1 MNYNSIIS
9 YILKNVSNSL
19 KIFFNKASKVANPKD
34 TIGIVWL
41 YLIGAVAWLIILGTA
56 AMNMRTYLVYDQN
69 SPAVGPIYYMML
81 TIHGWSAMLGLVPDA
96 ALGIIAFSMYKSG
109 LSVVHRKLVTI
120 MFWIANLG
128 LAFAL
133 FGGPD
138 MGWYMYPPLAI
149 EDNSL
154 FQAFRIYHGAMMGAG
169 YLALAFNSACGA
181 IVALTFVVDAYLTK
195 PKDKKINIFAAYG
208 VAFSLIIAITL
219 PALTAAELWYVL
231 AIWLP
236 SIVTVN
242 PLLWVILFWFY
253 GHPVVYYVPFPLFGA
268 LYYYIPI
275 YAHRSLY
282 SEKWARW
289 NIFLLA
295 IGSMLIWVHHL
306 QTFPLPV
313 DLRAWITVS
322 TLVLASGS
330 GLTVL
335 NLGLT
340 ILTSKGYDY
349 KDPLGLTFLIALIGF
364 IIGGVQALPLP
375 INIVNGVVHNTY
387 YVVGHFHLVI
397 WTLILVGFTGVFV
410 DLLKSTNPNLNFS
423 AKARKIMW
431 LGVIWWTVPFVG
443 IGYTMTVAGYLGL
456 LRREIAY
463 PPMFSSYMELM
474 SFLAEIGIP
483 GLVLTISTALA
494 EYVRTS
500 RPTGISVTVPSLP
513 GAMANVDTNTKLVNL
528 HKYSNNKVE
537 TDIKKF
543 MLKSE
548 TYKVNDLIDLKGYI
562 NKDDLGGG

>member
-1 MNYNSIIS
+1 MSSYLSILSLILYNTKKVIVNF
-9 YILKNVSNSL
+9 LD
-19 KIFFNKASKVANPKD
+19 KAKKVANPKD
-34 TIGIVWL
+34 TIGLVWL
-41 YLIGAVAWLIILGTA
+41 YMFGAVAWLITLGTA
-56 AMNMRTYLVYDQN
+56 AMNMRTYLVYSQN
-69 SPAVGPIYYMML
+69 SPAVGPIYYTML

-96 ALGIIAFSMYKSG
+96 ALGIIIFSMYKSG
-109 LSVVHRKLVTI
+109 LSVVHRRLVTS
-120 MFWIANLG
+120 MFWISNLG
-128 LAFAL
+128 LVFAL

-181 IVALTFVVDAYLTK
+181 IAALTLVIDAYLTK

-208 VAFSLIIAITL
+208 VAFSLVIAITL
-219 PALTAAELWYVL
+219 PALTASELWYTM

-236 SIVTVN
+236 SIVKVN

-275 YAHRSLY
+275 YAKRSLF

-322 TLVLASGS
+322 TLILASGS

-340 ILTSKGYDY
+340 ILTSNGYNY
-349 KDPLGLTFLIALIGF
+349 KDPLGLTFLVALIGF

-375 INIVNGVVHNTY
+375 INIINGVIHNTY
-387 YVVGHFHLVI
+387 YVVGHFHLII
-397 WTLILVGFTGVFV
+397 WTLILVGFTGVFI
-410 DLLKSTNPNLNFS
+410 DLLKVTNPNLNFS
-423 AKARKIMW
+423 AKATKLMLAGI
-431 LGVIWWTVPFVG
+431 IWWTIPFVTV
-443 IGYTMTVAGYLGL
+443 GYLMSAAGYLGL
-456 LRREIAY
+456 LRRVIAY
-463 PPMFSSYMELM
+463 PPMFVPYMELM

-483 GLVLTISTALA
+483 GLVVTISTAIA

-500 RPTGISVTVPSLP
+500 TPSGISLSVPSMP
-513 GAMANVDTNTKLVNL
+513 GTMSYVKEIKVYNK
-528 HKYSNNKVE
+528 NN
-537 TDIKKF
+537 
-543 MLKSE
+543 
-548 TYKVNDLIDLKGYI
+548 NDLLNNINKQEIDLNGLKNI
-562 NKDDLGGG
+562 IRKDILGGS

>member
-1 MNYNSIIS
+1 M
-9 YILKNVSNSL
+9 
-19 KIFFNKASKVANPKD
+19 
-34 TIGIVWL
+34 
-41 YLIGAVAWLIILGTA
+41 IGAVAWLITLGTA
-56 AMNMRTYLVYDQN
+56 AMNMRTYLVYNLN
-69 SPAVGPIYYMML
+69 SPAVGPIYYTML

-96 ALGIIAFSMYKSG
+96 ALGIIIFSMYKSG
-109 LSVVHRKLVTI
+109 LSVVHRKFVTA
-120 MFWIANLG
+120 MFWISNLA
-128 LAFAL
+128 LVFAL

-181 IVALTFVVDAYLTK
+181 IAALVLVVDAYLTK

-208 VAFSLIIAITL
+208 VAFSLVIAITL
-219 PALTAAELWYVL
+219 PALTASELWYTL

-236 SIVTVN
+236 NIVKVN

-275 YAHRSLY
+275 YAKRSLF

-322 TLVLASGS
+322 TLILASGS

-340 ILTSKGYDY
+340 ILTSNGYNY
-349 KDPLGLTFLIALIGF
+349 KDPLGLTFLVALIGF

-375 INIVNGVVHNTY
+375 INIINGVVHNTY
-387 YVVGHFHLVI
+387 YVVGHFHLII
-397 WTLILVGFTGVFV
+397 WTLILVGFTGVFI
-410 DLLKSTNPNLNFS
+410 DLLKVTNPNLNFS
-423 AKARKIMW
+423 VKATKLMLAGI
-431 LGVIWWTVPFVG
+431 IWWTIPFVTV
-443 IGYTMTVAGYLGL
+443 GYLMSAAGYLGL
-456 LRREIAY
+456 LRRVIAY
-463 PPMFSSYMELM
+463 PSMFVPYMELM
-474 SFLAEIGIP
+474 SFLAEVGIP
-483 GLVLTISTALA
+483 GLVITISTAIA

-500 RPTGISVTVPSLP
+500 TPTPISLTVTSSMP
-513 GAMANVDTNTKLVNL
+513 GTMSYVKEVKIKANNNFANNV
-528 HKYSNNKVE
+528 NNKE
-537 TDIKKF
+537 IDI
-543 MLKSE
+543 SE
-548 TYKVNDLIDLKGYI
+548 I
-562 NKDDLGGG
+562 KDIIRKDVLGGA

>member
-1 MNYNSIIS
+1 MDF
-9 YILKNVSNSL
+9 V
-19 KIFFNKASKVANPKD
+19 NKAKKIVNPKD
-34 TIGIVWL
+34 TLSLSWL
-41 YLIGAVAWLIILGTA
+41 YFLGSVAWLIILGTA
-56 AMNMRTYLVYDQN
+56 AMNLRTYLTYDQN
-69 SPAVGPIYYMML
+69 SPAVGPIYYTML

-96 ALGIIAFSMYKSG
+96 AIAIIIFSIYKSG
-109 LSVVHRKLVTI
+109 LSVIHRKAVTA
-120 MFWIANLG
+120 MFWISNLA

-138 MGWYMYPPLAI
+138 TAWYMYPPLAI
-149 EDNSL
+149 EDNSV
-154 FQAFRIYHGAMMGAG
+154 FQAFRLYHGAMIGAA
-169 YLALAFNSACGA
+169 YLALALNSACGA
-181 IVALTFVVDAYLTK
+181 IATLILVIDAYLTK
-195 PKDKKINIFAAYG
+195 PKDQKINIFAAYG
-208 VAFSLIIAITL
+208 VAFALVIAITL
-219 PALTAAELWYVL
+219 PALTAAELWYV
-231 AIWLP
+231 AAVWFP
-236 SIVTVN
+236 TMVTVN

-275 YAHRSLY
+275 YAKRPLF

-322 TLVLASGS
+322 TLLLASGS

-375 INIVNGVVHNTY
+375 INIINGVVHNTY

-397 WTLILVGFTGVFV
+397 WTLILVGFTGVFL
-410 DLLKSTNPNLNFS
+410 DLLKASNPNLNFS
-423 AKARKIMW
+423 EKARKLMVAGLIVW
-431 LGVIWWTVPFVG
+431 AVPFISVG
-443 IGYTMTVAGYLGL
+443 YLMSIAGYLGL
-456 LRREIAY
+456 LRRVIAY
-463 PPMFSSYMELM
+463 PSMFTPYMDAM

-483 GLVLTISTALA
+483 GLVITIATGIG
-494 EYVRTS
+494 EYLRTS
-500 RPTGISVTVPSLP
+500 TKVSSLSSP
-513 GAMANVDTNTKLVNL
+513 FSFSGTMVKQ
-528 HKYSNNKVE
+528 
-537 TDIKKF
+537 
-543 MLKSE
+543 
-548 TYKVNDLIDLKGYI
+548 
-562 NKDDLGGG
+562 LGGDKSGRTTKS